1 MNEVLHIFLWIGL
14 GFSTYLIFYLYRYK
28 IRDYKSFL
36 FSLFLFVSAQNTL
49 TTFLVSSDYIGWMPH
64 LFRSAGFAVYL
75 LSPLIYLYIRE
86 LFFDKGFKKY
96 DLIHLLPGIFY
107 LIDYFPFFLMDGE
120 EKIKL
125 INTLKAEG
133 TLFIH
138 QQGYFK
144 DYVSHLFLRNSLTVL
159 YLLGI
164 IFLFSKFIKM
174 NGYIAFL
181 ENKVFL
187 WKVLFLFYILFIF
200 SIPPLLSVLEITT
213 YSAENFY
220 LILFS
225 VIGFISLIV
234 LFLFTIKE
242 NYK

>member
-1 MNEVLHIFLWIGL
+1 
-14 GFSTYLIFYLYRYK
+14 
-28 IRDYKSFL
+28 
-36 FSLFLFVSAQNTL
+36 
-49 TTFLVSSDYIGWMPH
+49 
-64 LFRSAGFAVYL
+64 
-75 LSPLIYLYIRE
+75 
-86 LFFDKGFKKY
+86 
-96 DLIHLLPGIFY
+96 
-107 LIDYFPFFLMDGE
+107 MDGE